1 MFTNP
6 FNRKYQTGGS
16 APSKADSLIEKASKN
31 SGISAKILIAKINS
45 ASSDESNGA
54 EFAELIKAAASDED
68 TQERRNAIA
77 SLKKKCKSPMF
88 ADGGKFQDFI
98 CKHKRGGNVD
108 CGCGGMKV
116 VRGQE
121 GIESIPTAKDST
133 VNKAGFVVYPAFKE
147 TLPTGEVVETA
158 YGHDKDG
165 Q

>member
-1 MFTNP
+1 M
-6 FNRKYQTGGS
+6 
-16 APSKADSLIEKASKN
+16 
-31 SGISAKILIAKINS
+31 AK
-45 ASSDESNGA
+45 SDEG
-54 EFAELIKAAASDED
+54 
-68 TQERRNAIA
+68 
-77 SLKKKCKSPMF
+77 KKSVQDLYSRYQKSKKSKSKF

-108 CGCGGMKV
+108 CGCGGKV

-121 GIESIPTAKDST
+121 GIESIPTPKDST